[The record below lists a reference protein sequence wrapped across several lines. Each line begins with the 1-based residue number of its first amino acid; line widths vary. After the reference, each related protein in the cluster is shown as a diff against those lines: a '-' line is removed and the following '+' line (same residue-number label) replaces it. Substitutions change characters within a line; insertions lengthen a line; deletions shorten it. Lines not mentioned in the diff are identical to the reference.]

1 MRGKADGP
9 SIIYLDHAATS
20 WPKPACVMEAMQR
33 SMLEE
38 GGNPGRGGHRLAVKA
53 GKRILLAR
61 MAVAEL
67 FQVVNPVDIVWMA
80 NTTMAL
86 NTAIHGYVRPG
97 DHVVATGGEHSSV
110 TRPLEWLIRHHRV
123 QVTYVE
129 VDAAGT
135 VDLHRI
141 RQAMKPY
148 TRLVICTHS
157 SNLFGSIQ
165 PVGEIAAIAHDYG
178 AKLLVDA
185 AQSAGLLPISVAA
198 LGIDMLAFPGHKG
211 LLGPQGI
218 GGLYIDPELDVHPL
232 VQGGTGSYSDE
243 AVHPATRPD
252 CYEAGTPNTVGIA
265 GLEAGIQYVLQD
277 TVEARYKEEWELVQK
292 LMESIER
299 LPGLRVLGPN
309 LGQPRT
315 GIVSLIS
322 DRIDS
327 SVLAHRLDR
336 EFGIAV
342 RAGYHCTPT
351 AHRAAGTWQSGAL
364 RISVG
369 WNTTEADIESVTE
382 ALHWLCIG

>member
-1 MRGKADGP
+1 MRGTEDAP
-9 SIIYLDHAATS
+9 PIIYMDHAATS

-38 GGNPGRGGHRLAVKA
+38 GGNPGRGGHRMSVKA
-53 GKRILLAR
+53 GKRILHAR
-61 MAVAEL
+61 MAVAKL
-67 FQVVNPVDIVWMA
+67 FQVANPVDIAWMA

-97 DHVVATGGEHSSV
+97 DHVVATGVEHNSV
-110 TRPLEWLIRHHRV
+110 TRPLDWLMRHHRV
-123 QVTYVE
+123 EATYVE
-129 VDAAGT
+129 ADASGT
-135 VDLHRI
+135 VDLHQI
-141 RQAMKPY
+141 RQAMKPH
-148 TRLVICTHS
+148 TRLVICNHS

-165 PVGEIAAIAHDYG
+165 PVGEIADIAHDYG

-185 AQSAGLLPISVAA
+185 AQSAGLLPISAAA

-211 LLGPQGI
+211 LLGPQGT
-218 GGLYIDPELDVHPL
+218 GGLYIDPDLDVHPL

-252 CYEAGTPNTVGIA
+252 CYEAGTPNTIGIA
-265 GLEAGIQYVLQD
+265 GLEAGVRYVLQE
-277 TVEARYKEEWELVQK
+277 TVEARYKKEWELAQK

-299 LPGLRVLGPN
+299 LPGLHVLGPA

-342 RAGYHCTPT
+342 RAGYHCTPA
-351 AHRAAGTWQSGAL
+351 AHRAAGTLESGAL

-369 WNTTEADIESVTE
+369 WNTTEADIEKVTE